1 MSVNILT
8 KSGDVTVSK
17 SLLRKCI
24 FTIAVIAILLVS
36 PVSGQRNSHPPLQS
50 ATALTTTLTESNELY
65 SQIRKRVT
73 DLEYS
78 EETADD
84 FVTMVSH
91 WKTPRGQSVVSVLE
105 RILVRAREAYGK
117 GQISKIQ
124 LAQTEEKAV
133 VGLGQSIQDEITY
146 RKDYFDLA
154 EIIEERQAN
163 CFGYSQLFCVL
174 GNSLGLTVSAMNVT
188 QDHVA
193 NIVSLSDGTM
203 TAVDL
208 IRTNG
213 FLSERIITDSK
224 LKRVGSYWKYK
235 DKNHITREGKIIHI
249 LDRNELISEIH
260 FCRGTM
266 QYMSG
271 RGAEAITQYDRAI
284 ELSPQCARAYNNRGG
299 AYLILSEH
307 SEAISDF
314 NKAIE
319 LSPNYVSA
327 YHNRANA
334 YLDSEQYVKAIA
346 DYTRAI
352 ELDPTFVKAY
362 FGRGYAHLAL
372 EHYNEAISDYTRAI
386 QLNPT
391 YARAY
396 YTRSISYAQL
406 GERDKA
412 IQDMLHSVALD
423 HTLKTDVE
431 KASAEFDLNLKLN

>member
-1 MSVNILT
+1 
-8 KSGDVTVSK
+8 VT
-17 SLLRKCI
+17 
-24 FTIAVIAILLVS
+24 
-36 PVSGQRNSHPPLQS
+36 
-50 ATALTTTLTESNELY
+50 E
-65 SQIRKRVT
+65 
-73 DLEYS
+73 LEYS

-91 WKTPRGQSVVSVLE
+91 WKTPRGQFVLTVLE
-105 RILVRAREAYGK
+105 RILVRAREAHEK
-117 GQISKIQ
+117 GQISNVQ
-124 LAQTEEKAV
+124 LALTEEKAV
-133 VGLGQSIQDEITY
+133 AGLGQSIQSEIAY

-154 EIIEERQAN
+154 EIIQKRQAN
-163 CFGYSQLFCVL
+163 CFGYSQLFCIL
-174 GNSLGLTVSAMNVT
+174 GNSIGLSVSAMNVT
-188 QDHVA
+188 SDHVA

-203 TAVDL
+203 TVVDL

-213 FLSERIITDSK
+213 FLSERIITDSAFK
-224 LKRVGSYWKYK
+224 GNGSYWRYK

-249 LDRNELISEIH
+249 LDGDELISEIH

-271 RGAEAITQYDRAI
+271 RGAEAIAHYDRAI

-299 AYLILSEH
+299 AYLILSDH

-319 LSPNYVSA
+319 LSPTYVSA

-352 ELDPTFVKAY
+352 ELDPEFVKAY
-362 FGRGYAHLAL
+362 FGRGFAHLAL
-372 EHYNEAISDYTRAI
+372 EQYNEAIRDYTRAI

-396 YTRSISYAQL
+396 YTRSIGYAQL
-406 GERDKA
+406 GQRDKA
-412 IQDMLHSVALD
+412 IRDMRQSVALD
-423 HTLKTDVE
+423 HTLKAEVE
-431 KASAEFDLNLKLN
+431 KTSAEFGLNLTLN